1 MLHHISIG
9 VANVERAAQFYD
21 AVLAKLG
28 FKRVMEVMPYGIAYG
43 LTAPQFWV
51 QLPHDQNTPSSGNGT
66 HIAFSAKSK
75 AAVNAFHA
83 AALAAGGKDEGGPGL
98 RPEYTPEY
106 YGAFARDLDGNK
118 IEAVFFAMEATAP
131 AAKKAQKAKTR
142 KAKPAKKA
150 AARKSASKA
159 SAKRRARKKKSART
173 GARRR

>member
-1 MLHHISIG
+1 MLHHVSIG

-21 AVLAKLG
+21 AVLSKLG

-51 QLPHDQNTPSSGNGT
+51 QLPHDQSSASGGNGT
-66 HIAFSAKSK
+66 HIAFNANSK

-83 AALAAGGKDEGGPGL
+83 AAMSAGGKDEGAPGP

-118 IEAVFFAMEATAP
+118 IEAVFFDMGMTAP
-131 AAKKAQKAKTR
+131 AAKKTTKANAR

-150 AARKSASKA
+150 KKAAARKAPARK
-159 SAKRRARKKKSART
+159 AKRKKRARKS
-173 GARRR
+173 GRRR